1 MTTMTKLLPEDTLM
15 FSEAGSASAVVQ
27 KQLTENALVAKE
39 LGKKLRNLKP
49 SAVVTCARGSSDHAA
64 TYAKYVIETKAGL
77 LVSSAAPS
85 VSSVY
90 AATQMLEGTLFIA
103 ISQSGASPD
112 LVRTADAA
120 RQAGAFVVAIVNVTS
135 SPLAAIAD
143 VVLPMHAGPEKSVA
157 ATKTY
162 IASLTAILQLVA
174 HWTEDGELLTALET
188 LPLNLSAAWA
198 CDWAPAAAKLL
209 DARNFFVVGRGVGF
223 GVAQEAALK
232 FKETCGLHAEAYSA
246 AEVKHG
252 PMAIVNAERRL
263 GVRLGTR
270 CRQAAG
276 RPELFR
282 GWPGRGLWRGA
293 GSRAQIQGNLRP
305 ARGSLFG
312 RRSEARPDG
321 HRECGLPRAGDEPKR
336 RNARRHSGPGEGFR
350 RARRRCDDSRRGP

>member
-1 MTTMTKLLPEDTLM
+1 MIHDASLRPEDTLM
-15 FSEAGSASAVVQ
+15 FAEAGSASKVVE
-27 KQLTENALVAKE
+27 KQLKENAPIAKA
-39 LGKKLRNLKP
+39 LGEKLRHLKP
-49 SAVVTCARGSSDHAA
+49 AAVVTCARGSSDHAA

-90 AATQMLEGTLFIA
+90 AAKQMLEGALFIA

-120 RQAGAFVVAIVNVTS
+120 KRAGAFVVAIVNVTS

-162 IASLTAILQLVA
+162 IASLTVILQLVA
-174 HWTEDGELLTALET
+174 CWTEDAELLTALET

-198 CDWAPAAAKLL
+198 CDWTPAATALL
-209 DARNFFVVGRGVGF
+209 GARNFFVVGRGVGF

-232 FKETCGLHAEAYSA
+232 FKETSGLHAEAYSA

-252 PMAIVNAERRL
+252 PMAIVNAGFPVLVMSQRDE
-263 GVRLGTR
+263 TR
-270 CRQAAG
+270 EGIQDLVKDFAA
-276 RPELFR
+276 RDAVVLTA
-282 GWPGRGLWRGA
+282 GA
-293 GSRAQIQGNLRP
+293 GLKGGISLPVVADTHPFIEPILMIQSFYRMANGLSV
-305 ARGSLFG
+305 ARGYH
-312 RRSEARPDG
+312 P
-321 HRECGLPRAGDEPKR
+321 DEPPHLNKVT
-336 RNARRHSGPGEGFR
+336 ETV
-350 RARRRCDDSRRGP
+350 